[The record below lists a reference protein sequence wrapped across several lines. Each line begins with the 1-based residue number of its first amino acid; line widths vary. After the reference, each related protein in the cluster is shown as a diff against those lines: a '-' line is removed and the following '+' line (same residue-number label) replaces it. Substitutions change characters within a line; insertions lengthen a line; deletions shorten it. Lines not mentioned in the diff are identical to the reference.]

1 MTTRMEQ
8 KGLIGSSQKSLTW
21 PGGPEMGEE
30 AKCIHVSHSGHQ
42 ADGGDH
48 LEETDPS
55 RGNREMEKRM
65 QVSTE
70 TLKVPEGCLSRD
82 EQHVTNR

>member
-42 ADGGDH
+42 ADGGDL

-55 RGNREMEKRM
+55 RGNRM